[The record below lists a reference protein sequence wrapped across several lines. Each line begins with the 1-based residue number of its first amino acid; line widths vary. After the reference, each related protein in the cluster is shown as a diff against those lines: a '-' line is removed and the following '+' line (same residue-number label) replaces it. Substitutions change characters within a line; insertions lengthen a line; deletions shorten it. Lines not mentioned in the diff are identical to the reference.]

1 MVLISILSTAFL
13 RIFQSISQKVF
24 VSILNRYILHE
35 DKQIFP
41 QRAIFF
47 STHISIHNRRQKMSS
62 TDKEKI
68 LILGGNTA
76 QVPLITA
83 AKNEGY
89 HVVLCDYTTT
99 NPGIA
104 LADTHHQENFMNREE
119 VLRIAQAEGVRG
131 IISNSEA
138 AMPVVAYVCE
148 KMGLVGNTV
157 ASVETLTS
165 KKKFRDLQH
174 RLGMFA
180 PECVISSSFGE
191 ALEESKAL
199 RFPAV
204 MKPEQSSGSR
214 GTTVIAS
221 WPVMKN
227 YAEEWEACS
236 KFSRSGQVVIEE
248 YVEMP
253 SLDDVIDGD
262 IFMHGDIFLWDGLF
276 TSKRSKS
283 APIIPITQTYPPV
296 LTDEELAE
304 VKASITAL
312 LKGAGI
318 TFGAFNV
325 ELYYT
330 SGHKLFCIEINA
342 RQGGNNIPVMV
353 RKHSEIDMYKLLV
366 TTSMGHD
373 DYLREIAPPPI
384 SAIT

>member
-1 MVLISILSTAFL
+1 
-13 RIFQSISQKVF
+13 
-24 VSILNRYILHE
+24 
-35 DKQIFP
+35 
-41 QRAIFF
+41 
-47 STHISIHNRRQKMSS
+47 MSS
-62 TDKEKI
+62 TDREKI

-119 VLRIAQAEGVRG
+119 VLRIAQSEGVRG

-138 AMPVVAYVCE
+138 AMSVVAYVSE
-148 KMGLVGNTV
+148 KLGLVGNTL

-191 ALEESKAL
+191 ALEKAKTL
-199 RFPAV
+199 KFPAV

-214 GTTVIAS
+214 GTTKIES
-221 WPVMKN
+221 WEDMKN
-227 YAEEWEACS
+227 YAEEWKTCS

-248 YVEMP
+248 YVVMP

-262 IFMHGDIFLWDGLF
+262 IFMHRDKFLWDGLF
-276 TSKRSKS
+276 TSKRNKY
-283 APIIPITQTYPPV
+283 APVIPMTQTYPPV
-296 LTDEELAE
+296 LSTDDLAE
-304 VKASITAL
+304 VKDTISAL
-312 LKGAGI
+312 LRGAGI
-318 TFGAFNV
+318 SFGAFNV

-353 RKHSEIDMYKLLV
+353 RKHSGLDMYKLLV
-366 TTSMGHD
+366 TTAMGHD
-373 DYLREIAPPPI
+373 DYSSAPPQV